1 MITVDI
7 RNLTTS
13 PPDKKFVKKIVRETL
28 RYMEIKGTISVGI
41 AFVGR
46 VRIRELNNKYN
57 KKNAATDVLSFGSD
71 EQFVVPKDTGE
82 YLGEIVVCPAVVKEQ
97 SAKSHTI
104 FAKEFAHVLIHGI
117 LHLLGWE
124 HEKSEKKAKEM
135 HAKEEEIMDMLGV

>member
-1 MITVDI
+1 
-7 RNLTTS
+7 
-13 PPDKKFVKKIVRETL
+13 
-28 RYMEIKGTISVGI
+28 MEIKGTISVGI

-46 VRIRELNNKYN
+46 ARIKELNNKYRN
-57 KKNAATDVLSFGSD
+57 KNTATDVLSFGSD

-97 SAKSHTI
+97 SEKSHTI
-104 FAKEFAHVLIHGI
+104 FAQEFAHVIIHGI

-135 HAKEEEIMDMLGV
+135 HAKEEEIMKALGVRP

>member
-13 PPDKKFVKKIVRETL
+13 SPDKKFVEKIAKETL

-46 VRIRELNNKYN
+46 AKIQELNNKYKN
-57 KKNAATDVLSFGSD
+57 KNTATDVLSFGSD
-71 EQFVVPKDTGE
+71 RQFIVPGGMGE
-82 YLGEIVVCPAVVKEQ
+82 YLGEIVVCPAVVKER
-97 SAKSHTI
+97 SVKSRTL
-104 FAKEFAHVLIHGI
+104 FSQEFAHVIIHGI

-124 HEKSEKKAKEM
+124 HEGSEKKTEKM
-135 HAKEEEIMDMLGV
+135 HAKEKEIMNMLGV

>member
-57 KKNAATDVLSFGSD
+57 KKDAATDVLSFGSD

-82 YLGEIVVCPAVVKEQ
+82 YLGEIVVCPAVVKER
-97 SAKSHTI
+97 SVKSRTL
-104 FAKEFAHVLIHGI
+104 FSQEFAHVIIHGI

-124 HEKSEKKAKEM
+124 HEGSEKKTEKM
-135 HAKEEEIMDMLGV
+135 HAKEKEIMNMLGV